1 MSTGRHLRRNLN
13 KLCASSSSTG
23 MGRTIVS
30 QTLRGVYDAIFR
42 PSQFVSV
49 SYQSLEGSFWNK
61 IRQLTVLA
69 AIFVFNLLLYALPL
83 TIAGF
88 GTVPNTGNIP
98 LGVVADAPAEEVRFL
113 LRFLQNSLYLTG
125 AAGTTFLAFHA
136 GVLLTRSSQGL
147 LASLH
152 TVTYSTSGYLA
163 AIFTFVVSIQ
173 TSAQFS
179 RTADLLIWFQVGFV
193 YSIIDLLNTNLVL
206 EGVNR
211 GSSVPPQELST
222 FGQFLVASLL
232 LTCLY
237 YLYSMYL
244 GSRLNHN
251 ASRTTAALT
260 VLAVMSTPIFFVIAS
275 VVAAVGFRV

>member
-1 MSTGRHLRRNLN
+1 M
-13 KLCASSSSTG
+13 A
-23 MGRTIVS
+23 RTIVS
-30 QTLRGVYDAIFR
+30 RTFRGVYDAIFR
-42 PSQFVSV
+42 PSQFVSI
-49 SYQSLEGSFWNK
+49 SYQSLEGPIWNK

-69 AIFVFNLLLYALPL
+69 AVFVFNLLLYALPL

-88 GTVPNTGNIP
+88 GAVPSTGDIP
-98 LGVVADAPAEEVRFL
+98 LAVMADAPTEEVRFL
-113 LRFLQNSLYLTG
+113 LRFFQNSLYLTG
-125 AAGTTFLAFHA
+125 AAAATFLAFHA

-147 LASLH
+147 LASLY

-163 AIFTFVVSIQ
+163 AIFSFVVSIQ
-173 TSAQFS
+173 TSAQLS
-179 RTADLLIWFQVGFV
+179 RTADLLIWLQVSFV
-193 YSIIDLLNTNLVL
+193 YSIIDLLNTDLVL

-211 GSSVPPQELST
+211 GSSVAPQELST

-232 LTCLY
+232 LACFY

-260 VLAVMSTPIFFVIAS
+260 VLSVMSTPIFFVIAS